1 MRALTRN
8 NISQMLNTPYRT
20 LEFAIYLHKKYK
32 KPTFL
37 AYLAI
42 SSYKNKI
49 IQEKIYKRFSQ
60 LLPIFKKEANLI
72 GFNIF
77 HLFDRPQQI
86 GYFKEAEKHFGL
98 IDNKGNKKPAYFW
111 FLDIRD

>member
-1 MRALTRN
+1 MRAITRN
-8 NISQMLNTPYRT
+8 SKSEILNTPYRT

-42 SSYKNKI
+42 SSYKNSF
-49 IQEKIYKRFSQ
+49 IQSEVYKRFLQ
-60 LLPIFKKEANLI
+60 LLPIYQKEADLI

-86 GYFKEAEKHFGL
+86 GYFKQAEKYFG
-98 IDNKGNKKPAYFW
+98 IINKYGKKKPAFKW
-111 FLDIRD
+111 FKQMK